1 MKQFTFTS
9 QLAPIIWKYLESRQN
24 EGYTAVHCGYYM
36 QELDCL
42 SKELSDAPVVTKELI
57 DAWDLLKPYLSNRS
71 KIVRHNAIRAFA
83 KFAYTQDGIS
93 YVPDTS
99 KLKNSSTFTPHIFT
113 VEEIRRLL
121 YAADNLPVRNN
132 APTRHLVIPA
142 VIRLLYCCGFRIG
155 EVLRLRVKDVD
166 LDTGIITVHNG
177 KGGKDR
183 LVPVHNSVIE
193 YLRSYS
199 AQLPDEREWFF
210 PSACGHYSIK
220 TIYDNFRELLFACN
234 IPHTGNGPRVHDFRH
249 TFAVHTLEKQLSDGY
264 DPMVIVPR
272 LAAYLGHKSYR
283 ETCWY
288 IHLTVASF
296 PELSQKLDRAFVG
309 IIPVGGETDEEN

>member
-24 EGYTAVHCGYYM
+24 EGYTSVHCGYYM

-210 PSACGHYSIK
+210 PSACGHYSMIIFASCYSHAIFLTPAMALVCMIFGIHSQFIHWK
-220 TIYDNFRELLFACN
+220 NNFLMGM
-234 IPHTGNGPRVHDFRH
+234 IP
-249 TFAVHTLEKQLSDGY
+249 
-264 DPMVIVPR
+264 
-272 LAAYLGHKSYR
+272 
-283 ETCWY
+283 W
-288 IHLTVASF
+288 
-296 PELSQKLDRAFVG
+296 
-309 IIPVGGETDEEN
+309 

>member
-24 EGYTAVHCGYYM
+24 EGYTSVHCGYYM

-210 PSACGHYSIK
+210 PSACGHYSINM
-220 TIYDNFRELLFACN
+220 IYIR
-234 IPHTGNGPRVHDFRH
+234 DF
-249 TFAVHTLEKQLSDGY
+249 
-264 DPMVIVPR
+264 
-272 LAAYLGHKSYR
+272 LGHADISTTEVYARIDAEMKRKVFEEKVPNYTPNTTMPW
-283 ETCWY
+283 EEDEDLLQW
-288 IHLTVASF
+288 LTQF
-296 PELSQKLDRAFVG
+296 GKKTF
-309 IIPVGGETDEEN
+309 

>member
-24 EGYTAVHCGYYM
+24 EGYTSVHCGYYM

-121 YAADNLPVRNN
+121 YPYCGGRVSGRGSE
-132 APTRHLVIPA
+132 VQIP
-142 VIRLLYCCGFRIG
+142 
-155 EVLRLRVKDVD
+155 
-166 LDTGIITVHNG
+166 
-177 KGGKDR
+177 
-183 LVPVHNSVIE
+183 
-193 YLRSYS
+193 
-199 AQLPDEREWFF
+199 
-210 PSACGHYSIK
+210 
-220 TIYDNFRELLFACN
+220 
-234 IPHTGNGPRVHDFRH
+234 
-249 TFAVHTLEKQLSDGY
+249 
-264 DPMVIVPR
+264 
-272 LAAYLGHKSYR
+272 
-283 ETCWY
+283 ET
-288 IHLTVASF
+288 
-296 PELSQKLDRAFVG
+296 
-309 IIPVGGETDEEN
+309 

>member
-24 EGYTAVHCGYYM
+24 EGYTSVHCGYYM

-220 TIYDNFRELLFACN
+220 TMF
-234 IPHTGNGPRVHDFRH
+234 PRTARFMSATAWMQARRCAPSFGSAHRRIFTRI
-249 TFAVHTLEKQLSDGY
+249 TPTTAKPTLRRVTVPPTWSRTAMGLTPPLS
-264 DPMVIVPR
+264 
-272 LAAYLGHKSYR
+272 
-283 ETCWY
+283 T
-288 IHLTVASF
+288 LTEWLPCTAIWEQNSSGVF
-296 PELSQKLDRAFVG
+296 CRM
-309 IIPVGGETDEEN
+309 